1 MHLKNRLANIFPDTS
16 FIYKVFYFFVF
27 ATILVLPFHKIFAS
41 FPLTFAGMAGVIALL
56 FSGGVKSGNRNPEML
71 LWCLIF
77 FAFLPGFFIANDQ
90 SLAWKDVSGKL
101 YLFATPLLFFFLKPP
116 GEKLFRRMLR
126 LFVFS
131 CLVFILVSI
140 VIAILNYLMHGVSH
154 FFYKELVGFTTMHPS
169 YIGMYINFAIVIT
182 GIDFFRNNSKLE
194 KEQRIFYLIALAIM
208 FVYLLILT
216 AKTAILIG
224 GISLI
229 WMFVY
234 WGKKQGKFKLAIT
247 YLILALVLLS
257 AIALSNKDIRTR
269 VGMLFNY
276 NEVNYDNS
284 VLSRQYQWLSAW
296 QLINDSNW
304 QGVGADV
311 STDKLVEYY
320 AKNNFQK
327 GVDERYNTHNQY
339 LQLVVDGGWPALLM
353 FCIALAAL
361 LHVAYWSRRYMLFFF
376 LLILSIS
383 ILTECMFETLS
394 GILFFALFGPLLIWE
409 KPSKKA

>member
-1 MHLKNRLANIFPDTS
+1 MANIFPDTS

-41 FPLTFAGMAGVIALL
+41 FPLTFAGMAGVLALL
-56 FSGGVKSGNRNPEML
+56 FSSGVKSGNRRSEML
-71 LWCLIF
+71 LWCLLF
-77 FAFLPGFFIANDQ
+77 LAFLPGFFIANNP
-90 SLAWKDVSGKL
+90 LIAWEDVSGKL
-101 YLFATPLLFFFLKPP
+101 YLFAIPLLFFFLKPP
-116 GEKLFRRMLR
+116 DEKLFHRMLG

-131 CLVFILVSI
+131 CFAFIIISV
-140 VIAILNYLMHGVSH
+140 VIAIYNFLVHGVSH
-154 FFYKELVGFTTMHPS
+154 FFYKELVSFTTMHPS

-182 GIDFFRNNSKLE
+182 GIYFFRNNFQFYK
-194 KEQRIFYLIALAIM
+194 KQKIFYLIALSIM
-208 FVYLLILT
+208 FVYLLLLT

-224 GISLI
+224 FASLI
-229 WMFVY
+229 FMFVY
-234 WGKKQGKFKLAIT
+234 WGKQQGKLKLAIT
-247 YLILALVLLS
+247 YLILALLLLS
-257 AIALSNKDIRTR
+257 AIALANKDIRTR

-276 NEVNYDNS
+276 KEVNYDNS

-339 LQLVVDGGWPALLM
+339 LQQAVDGGWSALLM

-361 LHVAYWSRRYMLFFF
+361 LHVAFWSRRYILFFF

-394 GILFFALFGPLLIWE
+394 GIIFFALFGPLLIWE
-409 KPSKKA
+409 KPLNKA